1 MRLSTWKKRRWMRRL
16 ALGFAVA
23 AIVAPTA
30 QATHLDSSV
39 QHPAAAA
46 AERAHPRGGLP
57 CAPNCPGTLE
67 SAQPTHPRGNP
78 AIGSTRIDIPVPQQQ
93 RGNPDVA
100 STLEVRTP
108 VVVHTIED
116 DAFDYGDAAIGGGI
130 ALGAMLLAG
139 AAFYGNRNRGHL
151 ARA

>member
-16 ALGFAVA
+16 ALGLAVA
-23 AIVAPTA
+23 AVVAPTA

-39 QHPAAAA
+39 QHPAAA

-67 SAQPTHPRGNP
+67 SAQPTHPRENP
-78 AIGSTRIDIPVPQQQ
+78 GIGSTRIDIPVPEQQ
-93 RGNPDVA
+93 RGNPDVRG
-100 STLEVRTP
+100 TLEVRTP
-108 VVVHTIED
+108 VVVHPIED

>member
-23 AIVAPTA
+23 AIAAPSA
-30 QATHLDSSV
+30 QAMHLDKSV

-46 AERAHPRGGLP
+46 AERAHPRGHP
-57 CAPNCPGTLE
+57 CAPTCPGTLD
-67 SAQPTHPRGNP
+67 SAQPTNPRGNP
-78 AIGSTRIDIPVPQQQ
+78 GIGSTRIDIPVPQHQ